1 MFKSWLKSNMI
12 DKSLSRMKLA
22 KAIGCSKAT
31 VDKWLS
37 GGCYPKVGALWA
49 ICGVLFDDDCD
60 NQYLVATKY
69 IVDEIQ
75 CG

>member
-1 MFKSWLKSNMI
+1 MFKSWLKNQMVE
-12 DKSLSRMKLA
+12 KSLSRMKLA

-31 VDKWLS
+31 VDKWLA

-49 ICGVLFDDDCD
+49 ICGVLFDDDSD
-60 NQYLVATKY
+60 DQYLVASRY
-69 IVDEIQ
+69 IVEEI